1 MKKTKKQKKV
11 KKNPCAKIIQKWKKF
26 VSHKNEFPPFE
37 PPVFVIILLFHSTS
51 SSDRN
56 ICPFSSQQ
64 FLFNKLF
71 PHVILLMRLYHSKK
85 NGEETKKIRNKYE

>member
-1 MKKTKKQKKV
+1 MECKKKE

-37 PPVFVIILLFHSTS
+37 PPVFIIILLFHS

-56 ICPFSSQQ
+56 VCPFFPQQ
-64 FLFNKLF
+64 FVFNKLL

-85 NGEETKKIRNKYE
+85 NEK